1 MFSKD
6 EKAIGSSEDVFAVN
20 YRVYLREE
28 SEMVL
33 RDAVSFLQPCVTSLI
48 Y

>member
-1 MFSKD
+1 MFSKY

-20 YRVYLREE
+20 YGVYLREE

-33 RDAVSFLQPCVTSLI
+33 RDAVSFLRSRVTTSI
-48 Y
+48 